1 MHNGLHEQRGNGR
14 FEGLGT
20 AFLTALLA
28 FALAVLAADALAQTR
43 ISVVGLFKDTAIVII
58 DGKRRTLRSGET
70 SPEGV
75 TLVSASSD
83 EAVLEVDGERKR
95 YGLGGQ
101 IGGRYTKPEQTTVH
115 IWPTPNRMYLVTG
128 SINGYPVDFVVD
140 TGATL
145 VSMSAREARRLGID
159 YRVVGRPGR
168 STTASGVSTIYVVNL
183 DRVRVG
189 DIELRNVRGA
199 VHDGDFPSQTL
210 LGMSFLGRLE
220 MRQNGQVLELSTKY

>member
-1 MHNGLHEQRGNGR
+1 MDKALLEELQKGP
-14 FEGLGT
+14 FEGIRARLCAG
-20 AFLTALLA
+20 LLA
-28 FALAVLAADALAQTR
+28 VALATPAADALAASR
-43 ISVVGLFKDTAIVII
+43 ITVVGLFKDTAIVMI

-75 TLVSASSD
+75 TLISANSD
-83 EAVLEVDGERKR
+83 EAVLEIDGEQKR
-95 YGLGGQ
+95 YGLGGR

-115 IWPTPNRMYLVTG
+115 IWPTPNHMYLVTG

-145 VSMSAREARRLGID
+145 VSMNAREARRLGID

-168 STTASGVSTIYVVNL
+168 STTASGVDTIYIVNL

-199 VHDGDFPSQTL
+199 VHDGDFPTHTL

-220 MRQNGQVLELSTKY
+220 MRQNGQVLELSTKF

>member
-1 MHNGLHEQRGNGR
+1 MSNRLLDKPRNALR
-14 FEGLGT
+14 S
-20 AFLTALLA
+20 ALL
-28 FALAVLAADALAQTR
+28 LVVLATLAAGANAALK
-43 ISVVGLFKDTAIVII
+43 ISVVGLFKDTAIVLI
-58 DGKRRTLRSGET
+58 DGKRRTLRSGDT

-75 TLVSASSD
+75 TLISADSD
-83 EAVLEVDGERKR
+83 EAVLEIDGEQRR
-95 YGLGGQ
+95 FGLGGQ
-101 IGGRYTKPEQTTVH
+101 IGGRYSKPEQTTVH
-115 IWPTPNRMYLVTG
+115 IWPTPNRMYVVTG
-128 SINGYPVDFVVD
+128 SINGYPVEFVVD

-168 STTASGVSTIYVVNL
+168 STTASGVDTIYVVNL
-183 DRVRVG
+183 DKVRVG

-199 VHDGDFPSQTL
+199 VHDGDFPSETL